1 MAFAFVRNLRTDG
14 GANLKTY
21 AQIGSAERHAKRQD
35 LAGPRRQREKDGH
48 HRNLFWSCL
57 GDGLADGGADY
68 ARAFKYHKSL
78 HGVKSERKG
87 AALGLHLLVGVS
99 PEWLAGTGDPR
110 DTANPRVQQLVAE
123 AKAWAESWMGP
134 GAVWAVRYDT
144 DEFGAGVVDVLASPV
159 RMNGAGT
166 GKQKPQISVNKAL
179 QELHASH
186 PGEKTSYAAMQ
197 TSWAEYAQAR
207 LDPALQRG
215 NPDANRPHLPPDA
228 FKAAA
233 EQARRDAERVAEA
246 LLDEARGE
254 AAKIVEEA
262 QRAALELLPEERRE
276 LVALRTENKQL
287 LWAYDRLNGAFELTK
302 AILQELLPDALWQR
316 VRETYAA
323 RWAKDPANVPDPTLA
338 VPQAHQKGWTGPSGP

>member
-21 AQIGSAERHAKRQD
+21 AQIGSAERHAKRED

-48 HRNLFWSCL
+48 HRNLFWSWL
-57 GDGLADGGADY
+57 GEGLGDGGADY
-68 ARAFKYHKSL
+68 ALAFKYHKNL

-99 PEWLAGTGDPR
+99 PEWLAETGDPR

-144 DEFGAGVVDVLASPV
+144 DEAGSGVVDVLASPV
-159 RMNGAGT
+159 RLNGAGT

-179 QELHASH
+179 QELHSNH

-215 NPDANRPHLPPDA
+215 NPDPNRPHLPPDA

-233 EQARRDAERVAEA
+233 EQARRDAERAAEA

-254 AAKIVEEA
+254 GTKIVEDA

-276 LVALRTENKQL
+276 LLTLRVENKRL
-287 LWAYDRLNGAFELTK
+287 EWAYTRSYRAFELTR
-302 AILQELLPDALWQR
+302 AVLQELLPDTLWQR
-316 VRETYAA
+316 FREVYNA
-323 RWAKDPANVPDPTLA
+323 RWAKDPANTHDPTIT
-338 VPQAHQKGWTGPSGP
+338 PSEGKPSGP